1 MTKPVIHD
9 DAAHKGDGQGSH
21 QPLAVPRT
29 VASFVADPLR
39 ARLRPRL
46 YLWHWM
52 KRFLSLLVIAPFALL
67 LLYKLPFVHPVS
79 TLMIRDLVTL
89 QGYDRVWVPLDD
101 IAPVLVHSVMMS
113 EDGQFCSHN
122 GIDWHQLKL
131 VLNTEGEPSRGA
143 STIPMQTVK
152 NLFLWNGR
160 SYVRKALEF
169 PLAQGASLI
178 LSKRRIMEIYLNIV
192 EWGDGIY
199 GIEAASR
206 HYFKRP
212 ASKLT
217 ARQAAYL
224 AATLPNP
231 ILRNAAKPSRGMVR
245 IARIIERRAQN
256 SGAYIGCLQ

>member
-1 MTKPVIHD
+1 MTKLVIH
-9 DAAHKGDGQGSH
+9 KEDGTSY
-21 QPLAVPRT
+21 L
-29 VASFVADPLR
+29 ADPVR
-39 ARLRPRL
+39 ARS
-46 YLWHWM
+46 WWWWV
-52 KRFLSLLVIAPFALL
+52 KRGLIMLAIAPFALL

-79 TLMIRDLVTL
+79 TLMIKDLVTL
-89 QGYDRVWVPLDD
+89 KGYERQWVPLED

-122 GIDWHQLKL
+122 GIDWNQLKL
-131 VLNTEGEPSRGA
+131 VLSSDGEPSRGA

-178 LSKRRIMEIYLNIV
+178 LSKRRMMEIYLNIV

-199 GIEAASR
+199 GVEAAAQ

-224 AATLPNP
+224 AVTLPNP
-231 ILRNAAKPSRGMVR
+231 ILRDASKPSRGMVR
-245 IARIIERRAQN
+245 ISRIVENRARQ
-256 SGAYIGCLQ
+256 SGAYVGCVQ